1 MEENST
7 RWLAVREASRR
18 ILVEENL
25 VIQVPRD
32 DVEIWHRMMLN
43 MADSMPQRLE
53 FPIIQEGTFSVSK
66 NDNPLF
72 IIHPDEPM
80 NKDQLWLP
88 FQTTRLVSDLI
99 QMCSELLL
107 AGYPGCSGCG
117 YRDEEVEWDEI
128 AHRNRLKNIDE

>member
-80 NKDQLWLP
+80 NKEQLWLP

-128 AHRNRLKNIDE
+128 AHRNRLKTIDE

>member
-43 MADSMPQRLE
+43 MADSMPHRLE
-53 FPIIQEGTFSVSK
+53 FPTIQEGTFSVSK